1 MGDEFKSTREVIEF
15 ENAKS
20 RLKILIS
27 FQEEF
32 QNMFPELHS
41 DIENNHDLCEK
52 YVALGK
58 ALNNLIQS
66 EAKVLTT
73 F

>member
-1 MGDEFKSTREVIEF
+1 MGDELKSTREVIDF

-20 RLKILIS
+20 RLKILIR

-32 QNMFPELHS
+32 QDMFPELHA
-41 DIENNHDLCEK
+41 DIEDNHDLCEK
-52 YVALGK
+52 YAALGQ
-58 ALNNLIQS
+58 ALNNIIQS